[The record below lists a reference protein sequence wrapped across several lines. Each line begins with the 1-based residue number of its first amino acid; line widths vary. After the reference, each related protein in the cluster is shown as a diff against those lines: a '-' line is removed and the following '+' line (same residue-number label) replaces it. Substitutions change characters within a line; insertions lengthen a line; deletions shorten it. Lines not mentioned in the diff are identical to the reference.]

1 MTLKKSPPGGE
12 TLVCGRTDHWKLL
25 LGQQFYHTGSGH
37 IEEIWQTGF

>member
-1 MTLKKSPPGGE
+1 MTLKKISLDE
-12 TLVCGRTDHWKLL
+12 FLR